1 MDVLKNIFGGGDPD
15 DHEQRAQRYQQGY
28 SSGQYDDLDEQ
39 DVQERY
45 RRTVQHAPPEVVE
58 EAHLEAFRRLP
69 PQERQR
75 ILSQFQQ
82 VSSDPRA
89 PFTWGG
95 PMDDSPEMLARMA
108 GQARQQQPDM
118 LQNLGGMLSNPMA
131 KMAMAGVA
139 AYAAPRIMGG
149 GPGSGG
155 RNRIL

>member
-28 SSGQYDDLDEQ
+28 SSGRYDDLDEQ

-75 ILSQFQQ
+75 ILGQFQQ
-82 VSSDPRA
+82 VSSDPRQ
-89 PFTWGG
+89 PFSWGG
-95 PMDDSPEMLARMA
+95 PMEDSSEVLARMA
-108 GQARQQQPDM
+108 GRARQQQPD
-118 LQNLGGMLSNPMA
+118 LLGSLGGALSNPMA

-139 AYAAPRIMGG
+139 AYAAQRMMGG
-149 GPGSGG
+149 
-155 RNRIL
+155 RR

>member
-28 SSGQYDDLDEQ
+28 SSGQFDDLDEQ

-75 ILSQFQQ
+75 ILNQFQQ
-82 VSSDPRA
+82 VSRDPRQ
-89 PFTWGG
+89 PFTWDG
-95 PMDDSPEMLARMA
+95 PMQDSPEVLARMA
-108 GQARQQQPDM
+108 GRARQQQPD
-118 LQNLGGMLSNPMA
+118 LLGGLGGALSNPMA

-139 AYAAPRIMGG
+139 AYAAQRMMGG
-149 GPGSGG
+149 G
-155 RNRIL
+155 RR